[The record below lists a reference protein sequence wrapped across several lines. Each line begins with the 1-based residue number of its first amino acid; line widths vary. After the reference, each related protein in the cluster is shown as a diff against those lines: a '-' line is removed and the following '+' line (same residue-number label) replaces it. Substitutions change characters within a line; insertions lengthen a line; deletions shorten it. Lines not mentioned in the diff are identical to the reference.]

1 MGMIVMILLY
11 REKQVNQIF
20 FEQTWVVII
29 IFFGRGGGGG
39 GGGKNK
45 LEFVDKKM
53 NSSTWI
59 CNLVWWWVRVDFM
72 F

>member
-39 GGGKNK
+39 GGKNK